1 MSHKAKKNQDL
12 RQSYIWRADKNAD
25 FMGRWDEVN
34 SELYFL
40 RLKMMMY
47 NKEVGK
53 VATIFIVKFTDLLV
67 KRAGANMKQHKRKN
81 R

>member
-1 MSHKAKKNQDL
+1 
-12 RQSYIWRADKNAD
+12 
-25 FMGRWDEVN
+25 
-34 SELYFL
+34 
-40 RLKMMMY
+40 MY